1 MGFEDSSLTPSAC
14 GMLQILSARLMQL
27 KELLAENLF
36 NKAWHSLATQFS
48 QVSRLIIKNLSFQ
61 CPNFQFLME
70 ELVMENWF
78 SLGGGRQLQYDL
90 IHGLF
95 PLFGQFTPRPDN
107 LFKPY
112 DTYISQK

>member
-48 QVSRLIIKNLSFQ
+48 QVSKIIIKHSIMWFLQFSHLSVFNGRA
-61 CPNFQFLME
+61 CYG
-70 ELVMENWF
+70 ELVQF
-78 SLGGGRQLQYDL
+78 GRW
-90 IHGLF
+90 
-95 PLFGQFTPRPDN
+95 TTAAVRPHSRPVST
-107 LFKPY
+107 LWPIY
-112 DTYISQK
+112 SQTR